1 MTLRP
6 IRDTRLWVEDTGGNG
21 PPVLFAHGVL
31 WSTALFAPQV
41 QALRG
46 QYRCISYD
54 HRGQGR
60 SDDTNEK
67 QVPIEQVYEDM
78 VALIESLHA
87 GPVHLVGLS
96 MGGFAAMR
104 VAARR
109 PDLLRSL
116 SLLGTS
122 CDAESWIT
130 LPRYRLLNFM
140 AALFGVRSVA
150 PRAMQSLF
158 GSTALHDPARAT
170 ERAAW
175 FEAIANNRRT
185 IVRAMRGV
193 MSRRSVAFELPG
205 IRVPTLILV
214 GEEDVATPPAR
225 ARRLHALIAGSELRV
240 IPRAGHSAPV
250 EEPAAVTAA
259 LAVFFRGI
267 SGAPFVA

>member
-6 IRDTRLWVEDTGGNG
+6 IRDTRLWVEDTGGDG
-21 PPVLFAHGVL
+21 PPVVFAHGVL

-41 QALRG
+41 AALRG
-46 QYRCISYD
+46 EYRCISYD

-60 SDDTNEK
+60 SDDTNDMS
-67 QVPIEQVYEDM
+67 VPIEQVYEDL
-78 VALIESLHA
+78 VALIESLDA

-109 PDLLRSL
+109 PDLLGSVA
-116 SLLGTS
+116 LLDTS
-122 CDAESWIT
+122 CDAESWIR
-130 LPRYRLLNFM
+130 LPEYKLLNFT

-150 PRAMQSLF
+150 PGVMKSLF
-158 GSTALHDPARAT
+158 GRTALQDPARAA

-175 FEAIANNRRT
+175 FEAIAGNRRT

-193 MSRRSVAFELPG
+193 MSRRSVASEMSG
-205 IRVPTLILV
+205 ITVPTLILV
-214 GEEDVATPPAR
+214 GAEDVATPPSR
-225 ARRLHALIAGSELRV
+225 SERLHALIPGSELVV

-250 EEPAAVTAA
+250 EEPEAVTAA
-259 LAVFFRGI
+259 LAAFFAKHG
-267 SGAPFVA
+267 